1 MKDNEQGKAR
11 VKSSQDPSLEPSDK
25 TRIAVKK
32 RPQAVNSRSQD
43 DARTVVRK
51 PSDTKTAAAL
61 DATRIASRKPASR
74 ATEVRSDATRI
85 AIKKK
90 AILTSPSVK
99 QSETIHQKPASKPGS
114 KDETDFPIT
123 VPTDFEPEQVSKE
136 TDGTEKLPAVK
147 NRGDVTQF
155 QPTRV
160 LHNFDAKTEVDNDT
174 RLQRTIISEQSAA
187 ETKATKSRSD
197 YSDQHLLKK
206 RFVLERVLGAGGM
219 GIVYKAKDLLKV
231 EAKDRDPYVAIKVLS
246 EEFKSHPEAFIS
258 LQRESR
264 KSQRIAHP
272 NIVNVHDFDRD
283 GDTVF
288 MTMEFLDGDPLDQ
301 LIRRYRST
309 GLPTD
314 DAWEIIRGMTSA
326 LKHAHEGNII
336 HSDFKPGNVFVTKK
350 GLTKVFDFGIARAVA
365 KVEHLEGSPQDHTV
379 FDAGNLGALTP
390 AYASLEMLEGK
401 EPDVRDDVYALGCV
415 AYEVLTGQHP
425 YNKVPADEA
434 KRQGLKPKRISHIK
448 KYEWQ
453 AIESAIAFDRENRL
467 ESVADFEEAIT
478 PKLKSSSWMVTALA
492 LIFAAAI
499 SGYFLFI
506 VKEPEAPAYSEFDI
520 RNELELKVRIDFY
533 KENIEKLMQNADFS
547 DLWQDSIWKDLSDL
561 KKLIQGADPWVDEK
575 MATIFGLYVEQ
586 IKTAVNNAKYTQAEQ
601 LIDAAKRYTDTTN
614 LLDQYSTRIA
624 KAREIAQQKRIEQ
637 AKLELERKQ
646 KLEQQRSL
654 KLQQQKKA
662 QQQASV
668 EAVKN
673 KQITDQ
679 FNIALDNVNTLLDCQ
694 GSINMRDL
702 EIAIKKLKQLDP
714 GRFNDIEKT
723 IVRSLAGCI
732 IQIGKSFPERA
743 MDAKKYSLRL
753 FSSPLLSQINIQSR
767 DPCDISLAGLGTRGK
782 RAMCKDKL
790 KSSGYGPE
798 MVVIPGNA
806 TIDPFAITKYEVSVA
821 EFNQFCVATGLC
833 GKISKN
839 GQLPVSDISIGQ
851 VDAYLSWLSSQSGKK
866 YRLPSKNEWLHA
878 AKSRSKK
885 LDPNRNCE
893 LSTRGFQKGGDLVY
907 YTVGSQN
914 GWGLVNYVGNVQE
927 WVYKSGRKLEAVGG
941 SFLDPMESCTISTS
955 KAHNGMADKS
965 TGFRVLREI

>member
-11 VKSSQDPSLEPSDK
+11 VIRPQNPGLESTDK
-25 TRIAVKK
+25 TRVAVRK
-32 RPQAVNSRSQD
+32 PAAVPARTTE
-43 DARTVVRK
+43 DANRTVVRK
-51 PSDTKTAAAL
+51 PAAPQTGAGK
-61 DATRIASRKPASR
+61 DATRIAPRKPKAQQPPNHQ
-74 ATEVRSDATRI
+74 DATRI
-85 AIKKK
+85 AIKKHTAPAGRAVQK
-90 AILTSPSVK
+90 ANNVHK
-99 QSETIHQKPASKPGS
+99 KPATAPGAM
-114 KDETDFPIT
+114 DETDFPIT
-123 VPTDFEPEQVSKE
+123 VPAEFEPEQESAGPTGE
-136 TDGTEKLPAVK
+136 HK
-147 NRGDVTQF
+147 NRSQQGESDSTQF
-155 QPTRV
+155 QRTRV
-160 LHNFDAKTEVDNDT
+160 LASSESQTLIDDDT
-174 RLQRTIISEQSAA
+174 RLQHTVTLEQRAGAADSGEKRT
-187 ETKATKSRSD
+187 D
-197 YSDQHLLKK
+197 YTDQHLLKK

-301 LIRRYRST
+301 LIRRYKST

-314 DAWEIIRGMTSA
+314 DAWEIIRGMTAA
-326 LKHAHEGNII
+326 LKHAHAGNII

-365 KVEHLEGSPQDHTV
+365 QVEHLEGSPQDHTV

-415 AYEVLTGQHP
+415 AYEVLTGKHP

-434 KRQGLKPKRISHIK
+434 KRQGLKPKRIAHIK
-448 KYEWQ
+448 KFEWQ
-453 AIESAIAFDRENRL
+453 AIERAIAFDREDRQ
-467 ESVADFEEAIT
+467 ESISNFEEDIT

-492 LIFAAAI
+492 LVFAAAI
-499 SGYFLFI
+499 SSYFLFF
-506 VKEPEAPAYSEFDI
+506 VKEPEPPAYSEFDI

-533 KENIEKLMQNADFS
+533 KENIVKLIMNANFS
-547 DLWQDSIWKDLSDL
+547 DLWQDSIWKDISDL
-561 KKLIQGADPWVDEK
+561 KKLTGDSDPWIEEK
-575 MATIFGLYVEQ
+575 MAAIFNLYVSH
-586 IKTAVNNAKYTQAEQ
+586 IKAAVSEKKYTQAEQ
-601 LIDAAKRYTDTTN
+601 LIVAAKRYAVQTT
-614 LLDQYSTRIA
+614 LLDQFTTSIA
-624 KAREIAQQKRIEQ
+624 RAREIAQQKRIEQ
-637 AKLELERKQ
+637 AKLELERKK
-646 KLEQQRSL
+646 KLEQERRQR
-654 KLQQQKKA
+654 LQQQKLA
-662 QQQASV
+662 QQKATVNAEKSQQV
-668 EAVKN
+668 
-673 KQITDQ
+673 TDQ
-679 FNIALDNVNTLLDCQ
+679 FNIALDNVNNLLECQ
-694 GSINMRDL
+694 GRINMRNF
-702 EIAIKKLKQLDP
+702 EIGIKKLKQLDP
-714 GRFNDIEKT
+714 GRYSKIENT

-743 MDAKKYSLRL
+743 LDAKKYSLKL

-767 DPCDISLAGLGTRGK
+767 DPCDISLAGLGRRGK

-790 KSSGYGPE
+790 KNASYGPE
-798 MVVIPGNA
+798 MVVIPGSNN
-806 TIDPFAITKYEVSVA
+806 IKPFAITKYEISIG
-821 EFNQFCVATGLC
+821 EYNQFCEAKGICSKL
-833 GKISKN
+833 SKN
-839 GQLPVSDISIGQ
+839 DQLPVSGVSIGQ
-851 VDAYLSWLSSQSGKK
+851 VEAYLSWLSSQSGKK
-866 YRLPSKNEWLHA
+866 YRLPSKKEWLHA

-914 GWGLVNYVGNVQE
+914 DWGLVNYVGNVQE
-927 WVYKSGRKLEAVGG
+927 WVYQSGRKLEAVGG

-955 KAHNGMADKS
+955 KAHNGKADTS